1 MFFFWGDGNKDSP
14 FGASAGWRLV
24 VYWLD
29 VFRDDKGGRG
39 GVECGG
45 RVGWGG
51 SWAGVLG
58 GLKMKV

>member
-1 MFFFWGDGNKDSP
+1 MR
-14 FGASAGWRLV
+14 ASAGWRLV

-58 GLKMKV
+58 GLEMKV